1 MTKIKITINYPKITK
16 EKLSGLTQL
25 NQRTSPMKLVNISLN
40 QFSQLKDIFFAAT
53 INVIAYL
60 IKVMW
65 TWAIVAW

>member
-1 MTKIKITINYPKITK
+1 MTKIKITINCPKITK

-60 IKVMW
+60 TKVM
-65 TWAIVAW
+65 

>member
-25 NQRTSPMKLVNISLN
+25 NQRTSPMKLVNIPLN

-60 IKVMW
+60 TKVMW

>member
-53 INVIAYL
+53 TNVIAYL
-60 IKVMW
+60 TKVMW